1 MNKFWNFLS
10 EKKYLIMVILCIVL
24 MVLTLKTQVLVVKYG
39 DSYAMRIEYTMFGYC
54 IRASASLKATEPA
67 IQNEIYLGDT
77 INSSV
82 LKAVEQ
88 MKVLSGD
95 MQNVGIMSSGF
106 PRNNDKIEQS
116 VKKYLE
122 DNGYDVDILE
132 VSLTDALLP
141 NK

>member
-10 EKKYLIMVILCIVL
+10 EKRYFIMVILCIIL
-24 MVLTLKTQVLVVKYG
+24 IVLTLKTQVLVVKYG
-39 DSYAMRIEYTMFGYC
+39 DDYAMRLEYTMFGYC

-67 IQNEIYLGDT
+67 IQNAVYLGDS

-88 MKVLSGD
+88 MKLLSEEE
-95 MQNVGIMSSGF
+95 QVVGIMSSGF
-106 PRNNDKIEQS
+106 PKNNDKLEQS
-116 VKKYLE
+116 VKQYLE
-122 DNGYDVDILE
+122 SNEHKVEVLD
-132 VSLTDALLP
+132 VSLTEAILP